1 MYLYIQIKYSNSNKT
16 ATKNKQKNT
25 RTNKNEKNMDDNS
38 YFVLPF
44 IQYIFFKPFL
54 FQNKPKTNNKQKKPK
69 PTNQPI
75 AHTVFVVIDS
85 LNAFS
90 SISAKCVSYSCHA
103 AKSDHAHTRT
113 ELERPSWAWRRDVSA
128 DGRTVRFF
136 PL

>member
-1 MYLYIQIKYSNSNKT
+1 
-16 ATKNKQKNT
+16 
-25 RTNKNEKNMDDNS
+25 MDDNS
-38 YFVLPF
+38 YFILPF
-44 IQYIFFKPFL
+44 IQYFFKKNIPFSEQTKDKQTK
-54 FQNKPKTNNKQKKPK
+54 QNKAKS
-69 PTNQPI
+69 TNQPT

-113 ELERPSWAWRRDVSA
+113 ELDRPSWAWRRDVSA

-136 PL
+136 HCERIKVYICTLIREKSERRMT